1 MRILL
6 TGGAGYVGT
15 HVALNLLMNG
25 YDVTVLDTFRNSTP
39 ESIARVEELTGRE
52 VRVIEG
58 DACSAGDLD
67 RALDG
72 DPVAAAVHFADLTSA
87 EESRVHPA
95 LYYRNNIGAVL
106 QLTEALLR
114 HDVKTLVYSSTAAL
128 YQKTQDIPIV
138 EEAPIGMCTSPYT
151 RSKQFGEQILSD
163 IALTNPNLHAVILRY
178 YTPVGA
184 HSSGAI
190 GEDPSHATQTL
201 MTSLCKVATGELE
214 WLSIYGNDYETQD
227 GTIVQDYIHVL
238 DLAEGYLMAIHYA
251 LAHVGVEI
259 FNLGTGRGY
268 SALEMALSF
277 ARVNGVEIPY
287 RFGPRQPQAIASY
300 YLDPSKA
307 KRLLGW
313 KARRTLEDMCADTW
327 RWRKNNPIGYQIS
340 DSAY

>member
-15 HVALNLLMNG
+15 HVTLNLLMSG

-58 DACSAGDLD
+58 DACNAGDLD

-72 DPVAAAVHFADLTSA
+72 EPVSAAVHFADLTST
-87 EESRVHPA
+87 EESKIHPA

-106 QLTEALLR
+106 QLAEALLR
-114 HDVKTLVYSSTAAL
+114 HDIKALIFSSTAEL
-128 YQKTQDIPIV
+128 YQKTQDIPIG
-138 EEAPIGMCTSPYT
+138 EGAPIGVCTSPYT
-151 RSKQFGEQILSD
+151 KSKQFGEQILSD

-184 HSSGAI
+184 HSSGVI
-190 GEDPSHATQTL
+190 GEDPSHAAPTL
-201 MTSLCKVATGELE
+201 LSSLCKVATGELE
-214 WLSIYGNDYETQD
+214 WLSIYGNDYETED

-251 LAHVGVEI
+251 LAHAGVEI

-268 SALEMALSF
+268 SALEMALTF
-277 ARVNGVEIPY
+277 ARVNGVKIPH
-287 RFGPRQPQAIASY
+287 RFGPRRPQSIDSC
-300 YLDPSKA
+300 YLDASKA

-313 KARRTLEDMCADTW
+313 KARHTLEDMCADTW
-327 RWRKNNPIGYQIS
+327 RWWKNNPTGYQIL